1 MNKEEKIYELSGI
14 VLRYLTKKITENLRR
29 LYMDVDFQ
37 ENNIILT
44 AYFETEPSCIEL
56 DLLDDIVTNSM
67 VAIADF
73 SVEARVKLFEDF
85 RYDEKHDDLIFAF
98 FDETEYDY
106 DL

>member
-1 MNKEEKIYELSGI
+1 
-14 VLRYLTKKITENLRR
+14 
-29 LYMDVDFQ
+29 
-37 ENNIILT
+37 
-44 AYFETEPSCIEL
+44 
-56 DLLDDIVTNSM
+56 M